1 MTHWDLFKAKRY
13 PNGLLF
19 RGIND
24 PLGTNPVGFGT
35 RGRLE
40 FLWMK
45 MEDITQFDK
54 RIRWFPD
61 ALFSPSDINEKRQTI
76 VGEGIGTT
84 RAYYPTILPCPV
96 CEERSHVLHVGVQAH
111 NVQIITCL
119 EDYKKI
125 LSSVTFGLSNNR
137 PAPDPI
143 PNPDPQGVNLYPGWS
158 LTAFEGW
165 HDRLNWSDVPDIL
178 AFLIRRRFGDAM
190 EASTIS
196 REEWRHMESREHE
209 IENIVMD
216 GPYQYYEP
224 YLGLT
229 EIARYLRRD
238 TKLESVTMAVRFA
251 AVYWI
256 TAHPNASEIH
266 FDDGSKA
273 NHKDLRS
280 LALYRP
286 PEGKKKTKPAA
297 WVGTPKF
304 FDYFKDESNIGQ
316 RQISDTNVYY
326 ESKDGNK
333 VKVPMSYS
341 VEAMLKIP
349 FKKVSDA
356 LDLQREI
363 SNTMATIPFHN
374 YDEAV
379 YSIGQ
384 AISQGISYPEGYSCG
399 EHEYPLTCY
408 REAKKQSY
416 SVGSMIK
423 CSKCGLDYFDENLQ
437 HVRPGGLLCVPCS
450 ASKDSTKVY
459 ELARY
464 ESMNIMAL
472 LPEFRRENLHLQGG
486 ISKKRKPA
494 GDLADADAD
503 GGAGA
508 GADAGTGMAAAT
520 AAAAAAAAA
529 DAAAAG
535 SSSSKK
541 RKSEGD
547 LVKEN
552 VKSAVAAVTPAA
564 LPAPLSSASA
574 AAEGADELRNDVEDK
589 ILEGGSGNSSSSSSK
604 IHVFDCPCGQPY
616 DKISC
621 AACDVYFCSDSC
633 KEKHE
638 CKNKP
643 SNKSNKRNAAS
654 TANKTREIKKT
665 CPACESKSRTGSIP
679 HTLKHSES
687 CPLAKTNFL
696 GLAALHLFNA
706 TVCRGKC
713 VNPESHQAC
722 SCGKYSYEKD
732 PSARDK
738 LIADHKR
745 LKIT

>member
-1 MTHWDLFKAKRY
+1 
-13 PNGLLF
+13 
-19 RGIND
+19 
-24 PLGTNPVGFGT
+24 
-35 RGRLE
+35 
-40 FLWMK
+40 MK

-96 CEERSHVLHVGVQAH
+96 FEERSHVLHVGVQAH

-165 HDRLNWSDVPDIL
+165 HDRLIWSDVPDII

-190 EASTIS
+190 GTIS
-196 REEWRHMESREHE
+196 REELRHMESREHD
-209 IENIVMD
+209 IANIVMD

-256 TAHPNASEIH
+256 TAHPNASDIQ

-273 NHKDLRS
+273 DHKDLRS
-280 LALYRP
+280 LVLYRP

-326 ESKDGNK
+326 ESKNGDK

-349 FKKVSDA
+349 FRKVWDA

-374 YDEAV
+374 YDVAV

-384 AISQGISYPEGYSCG
+384 AISQGISYPEGYSRG

-450 ASKDSTKVY
+450 ASKDSTKGY
-459 ELARY
+459 ELSRY
-464 ESMNIMAL
+464 KSMNIMAL

-486 ISKKRKPA
+486 RRIAVNPQQLVPVLVLAPA
-494 GDLADADAD
+494 PAPPSSAPAP
-503 GGAGA
+503 APA
-508 GADAGTGMAAAT
+508 PAS
-520 AAAAAAAAA
+520 AAAAAAAVEGAA
-529 DAAAAG
+529 VAVAPNAG
-535 SSSSKK
+535 DE
-541 RKSEGD
+541 RKSDELRDDD
-547 LVKEN
+547 LQNAVADKNLE
-552 VKSAVAAVTPAA
+552 AVAAVGNVATPAA
-564 LPAPLSSASA
+564 AAAAAPAPAPTSSASSA
-574 AAEGADELRNDVEDK
+574 AAHTRAARFGNQNNTLMNLPKNPPKESPQDK
-589 ILEGGSGNSSSSSSK
+589 EST
-604 IHVFDCPCGQPY
+604 PR
-616 DKISC
+616 
-621 AACDVYFCSDSC
+621 
-633 KEKHE
+633 
-638 CKNKP
+638 
-643 SNKSNKRNAAS
+643 KR
-654 TANKTREIKKT
+654 
-665 CPACESKSRTGSIP
+665 
-679 HTLKHSES
+679 
-687 CPLAKTNFL
+687 
-696 GLAALHLFNA
+696 
-706 TVCRGKC
+706 
-713 VNPESHQAC
+713 
-722 SCGKYSYEKD
+722 
-732 PSARDK
+732 
-738 LIADHKR
+738 KR
-745 LKIT
+745 